1 MKICSRISALLAAL
15 LLVGAVCQVS
25 AATRISGRLS
35 TEFEWFDNA
44 DENTATPIYQ
54 YVLFNADDIADSGWT
69 FRGYG
74 RLADDL
80 SDEVDVDSEFYYA
93 YLEKRNLLN
102 NLDLKLGRQFIVTS
116 AGASMM
122 DGLYLNYNNLGP
134 VDIAFFGGG
143 DVKFD
148 DNYSSGDWIVGGEV
162 ASDRLVKNLNASFSY
177 LQKWEDDELG
187 YELFGLDLDY
197 NLPNLMR
204 FYSETQYSY
213 LTAEVTYFTLGAKY
227 YRSPKWSLRTEY
239 LYSLPVF
246 SSTSIYSVF
255 AVDQYQEALLEVNY
269 LIRRGLNAFGR
280 YTHEFYE
287 SVNDADVFEAGIEM
301 LRTAKLSGYLIGT
314 YRKDDDGQDIKG
326 IKTPLCQDRCRLSL
340 RSFE

>member
-122 DGLYLNYNNLGP
+122 DGLYLN
-134 VDIAFFGGG
+134 
-143 DVKFD
+143 
-148 DNYSSGDWIVGGEV
+148 
-162 ASDRLVKNLNASFSY
+162 FSTFADEKY
-177 LQKWEDDELG
+177 L
-187 YELFGLDLDY
+187 
-197 NLPNLMR
+197 
-204 FYSETQYSY
+204 
-213 LTAEVTYFTLGAKY
+213 
-227 YRSPKWSLRTEY
+227 
-239 LYSLPVF
+239 
-246 SSTSIYSVF
+246 
-255 AVDQYQEALLEVNY
+255 
-269 LIRRGLNAFGR
+269 
-280 YTHEFYE
+280 
-287 SVNDADVFEAGIEM
+287 
-301 LRTAKLSGYLIGT
+301 
-314 YRKDDDGQDIKG
+314 
-326 IKTPLCQDRCRLSL
+326 
-340 RSFE
+340 